1 MADMKSIMAEI
12 QQPLWHNWYIT
23 SEIGSGASGVVYR
36 IEAKRGNR
44 TDVSALKVE
53 PITLDDVMYTDE
65 QRRKEY
71 LEKKRLAAVNET
83 NIMYGLRKC
92 PYIVGYEEEDIR
104 QLKNTEGY
112 VLLIRMEYLECLHTM
127 AKQGKFNRAESNVL
141 KLAHDIGSGIQAAHN
156 NNVIHRDIKP
166 ANFFYSKEDDTYK
179 LGDFN
184 ISKTSASARSFAGT
198 EGYIAP
204 EIYKAK
210 QSVDNV
216 YTKQA
221 DIYSFGI
228 CLYQLMNNFCFPF
241 EEERLADEAIE
252 IRMNGTP
259 LPLPKTASPE
269 FGRII
274 LKACAYNPAD
284 RYSSIDEMLA
294 DINALRLYN
303 APSANHAPYN
313 PASVSSDAVMAEN
326 PFSRHS
332 ANNNPSGISTDSG
345 FTEQSQPEKKKSKA
359 PVIIAVILTV
369 IVITAGVIAGILL
382 LKKNKD
388 DKKDDTGSPE
398 KAAEEYFESAFDAD
412 GYDTYMR
419 LSMPDDLYDV
429 FKDTDDYSDEEEN
442 HRDDAEIYEDLEIN
456 FTLDDV
462 ERGDELSGKTL
473 NVAELSY
480 GYMAEEY
487 DVSLDIN
494 ITEGYEM
501 KITLS
506 YEEDGESE
514 TESLT
519 VCAFLIEGEGWKIYP
534 DDASSL
540 EF

>member
-1 MADMKSIMAEI
+1 MADIKSIMAEI

-23 SEIGSGASGVVYR
+23 SEIGAGASGVVYR

-53 PITLDDVMYTDE
+53 PITLDDVMYPDK

-71 LEKKRLAAVNET
+71 LEKKRLAAINET

-92 PYIVGYEEEDIR
+92 PYIVGYEDEDIR

-127 AKQGKFNRAESNVL
+127 AKQGKFNRSESNVL

-166 ANFFYSKEDDTYK
+166 ANFFYSSEDDTYK

-184 ISKTSASARSFAGT
+184 ISKSSASARSFAGT

-204 EIYKAK
+204 EIYRAK

-241 EEERLADEAIE
+241 EEDRLADEAIE

-259 LPLPKTASPE
+259 LPMPKTASPE

-303 APSANHAPYN
+303 APSANHTPYN
-313 PASVSSDAVMAEN
+313 PASVSPDAVIAEN

-332 ANNNPSGISTDSG
+332 SNNNPSGISTDSG
-345 FTEQSQPEKKKSKA
+345 FTDQSQPKKKKSKA

-369 IVITAGVIAGILL
+369 LVIAGATVGILL
-382 LKKNKD
+382 LNKKKNDTKD
-388 DKKDDTGSPE
+388 KTGSPE
-398 KAAEEYFESAFDAD
+398 KAAEDYFESIFDED
-412 GYDTYMR
+412 GYDTFIS
-419 LSMPDDLYDV
+419 LSMPNDV
-429 FKDTDDYSDEEEN
+429 YEAFKDTEDYSDEEEA
-442 HRDDAEIYEDLEIN
+442 HRDDAEWYEELEAS
-456 FTLDDV
+456 FTVD
-462 ERGDELSGKTL
+462 EIKRGDEIPSKTL
-473 NVAELSY
+473 NIAELSY
-480 GYMAEEY
+480 AYMAEEY
-487 DVSLDIN
+487 DISLDIT

-501 KITLS
+501 EITYT

-514 TESLT
+514 TETESI
-519 VCAFLIEGEGWKIYP
+519 CAFFIEGEGWKIYP
-534 DDASSL
+534 DSVSSL
-540 EF
+540 DF